1 MSRRI
6 IIQIIVFVAL
16 YFSGFN
22 THEYVNNEQN
32 ISLIFS
38 LQNVYLFHAVFSL
51 LVCIVFDAL
60 SSNEKFFQQLGF
72 IYLGVLI
79 LKIVVFSIVFYNPV
93 LSVENLSKTDS
104 AALLIPIAIFL
115 ITEVYFVAKI
125 LNKK

>member
-1 MSRRI
+1 MSKRI
-6 IIQIIVFVAL
+6 IVQIIIFVAL
-16 YFSGFN
+16 YFLGLS
-22 THEYVNNEQN
+22 THEYMNSKQN

-38 LQNVYLFHAVFSL
+38 LKNVYLFHAVFSL
-51 LVCIVFDAL
+51 LVCIVFGIL
-60 SSNEKFFQQLGF
+60 SSKEKFFQQLGF

-115 ITEVYFVAKI
+115 IAEVYFVAKI